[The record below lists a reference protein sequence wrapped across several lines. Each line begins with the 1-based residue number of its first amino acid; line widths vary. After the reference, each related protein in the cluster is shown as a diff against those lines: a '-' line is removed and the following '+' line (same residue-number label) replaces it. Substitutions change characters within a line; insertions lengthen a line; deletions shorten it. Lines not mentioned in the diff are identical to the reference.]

1 MGTIRIDTG
10 TLTKIVDSLSAQ
22 ETNELRS
29 KGADLYEK
37 DGPKLMRSKSSRAA
51 HKQNAYNLLQD
62 RLKNEYGFSDDL
74 TSRLMKNVF
83 AGGHEPKFDDTNL
96 KITVGGARKL
106 KTLADTMKQLLL
118 TGSSDEVVVLTGD
131 EKIFFKKYLQDE
143 IQALPKYDENN
154 KEKWGRI
161 ARFVCLTS
169 LSAPGALFTK
179 GDLTGMS
186 PDALGSL
193 AAAVTAE
200 IKTAPTDE
208 AKQTAFSRLA
218 ALNAALQTDPANP
231 LPVWTH
237 LSGPQQTDV
246 KNYLLGT
253 TFSED
258 ALNAL
263 SPEAKTLFVGVCVG
277 EINTAAKSDEKLAAF
292 ARLAVLNDEL
302 QKTSTDPLPIW
313 SHLNSP
319 QQTDVKN
326 YLLGTTFSEDAL
338 NALTLEAKTMLASV
352 YTQEIISTA
361 TPSKEKQKAFSR
373 LAEFNSALL
382 SSGSDNKASSFLTA
396 GQRNEL
402 STFCR
407 QEMDLLPPYGSTAT
421 PKQKTAWKNFALL
434 VCPTSFKGRKDL
446 LFSRKE
452 MTLTPLKCRASLAE
466 ALADELKAASTD
478 KTKGFACAR
487 LIALN
492 RCIGP
497 MTEQVVFHPAGGW
510 TPKPRSVSGEQFLI
524 PPSETAKMD
533 NFIKELLLKKE
544 FTDAKTAWG
553 SMKDEK
559 KEDVL
564 KIIITE
570 YCKAFGY
577 DKESPSFAIEV
588 LNGCAGVYSPTSNEV
603 KLNSGSLNETFKSIV
618 NDLVHELTHWYQECV
633 DKDITITEGDER
645 YAQKQLFAV
654 GNAMYFDYDEDRA
667 GKITQ
672 GSLIKKYHFD
682 EYLRTIGVKVEQDQ
696 EKRYASAY
704 SKQPLDS
711 HAESSGRYAA
721 TKLFP

>member
-237 LSGPQQTDV
+237 LSG
-246 KNYLLGT
+246 
-253 TFSED
+253 
-258 ALNAL
+258 
-263 SPEAKTLFVGVCVG
+263 
-277 EINTAAKSDEKLAAF
+277 
-292 ARLAVLNDEL
+292 
-302 QKTSTDPLPIW
+302 
-313 SHLNSP
+313 P

-633 DKDITITEGDER
+633 DKDVTITEGDER